1 MHSYF
6 KIRYL
11 ERSTD
16 ITAELLMACVADDRK
31 AIKHLYEHCF
41 RKLMPVCSRYHN
53 NEEDARSSLN
63 VGFMK
68 ILKGLDTIDSKVN
81 FAAWSKRIM
90 INTLIDEY
98 RKKKN
103 YRNHIASKET
113 ERELDVELSLSV
125 NEAESDLG
133 YQNLLT
139 LIAQLPVISG
149 RVFNLYVIDG
159 YNHKEIGEL
168 LGMSEGTSKW
178 HLSTARKLLREK
190 LEKMENQH
198 QRMVI

>member
-1 MHSYF
+1 M
-6 KIRYL
+6 

-16 ITAELLMACVADDRK
+16 ITAEILRACVDDDRK
-31 AIKHLYEHCF
+31 AIKYLYEHCF
-41 RKLMPVCSRYHN
+41 KKLMPVCYRYHN

-63 VGFMK
+63 IGFMK
-68 ILKGLDTIDSKVN
+68 IMKGLETIDEQVN

-103 YRNHIASKET
+103 YQNHVASKET
-113 ERELDVELSLSV
+113 ERELDVEASPSA

-139 LIAQLPVISG
+139 LISQLPEISG

-159 YNHKEIGEL
+159 YNHKEIGNL

-190 LEKMENQH
+190 LEKIENQN

>member
-1 MHSYF
+1 M
-6 KIRYL
+6 

-16 ITAELLMACVADDRK
+16 ITAEILRACVHDDRK
-31 AIKHLYEHCF
+31 AIKYLYEHCF
-41 RKLMPVCSRYHN
+41 KKLMPVCYRYHN

-63 VGFMK
+63 IGFMK
-68 ILKGLDTIDSKVN
+68 IMKGLETIDEQVN

-103 YRNHIASKET
+103 YQNHVASKET
-113 ERELDVELSLSV
+113 ERELDVEASPSA

-139 LIAQLPVISG
+139 LISQLPEISG

-159 YNHKEIGEL
+159 YNHKEIGDL

-190 LEKMENQH
+190 LEKIENQN

>member
-1 MHSYF
+1 M
-6 KIRYL
+6 

-16 ITAELLMACVADDRK
+16 ITAEILRACVDDDRK
-31 AIKHLYEHCF
+31 AIKYLYEHCF
-41 RKLMPVCSRYHN
+41 KKLMPVCYRYHN

-63 VGFMK
+63 IGFMK
-68 ILKGLDTIDSKVN
+68 ILKGLETIDEQVN

-103 YRNHIASKET
+103 YQNHVASKET
-113 ERELDVELSLSV
+113 ERELDVEASPSA

-139 LIAQLPVISG
+139 LISQLPEISG

-159 YNHKEIGEL
+159 YNHKEIGDL

-190 LEKMENQH
+190 LEKIENQN